1 MAPPLESSVCAI
13 LPVMPP
19 TDVYR
24 PEEWRDFFLMVGG
37 AAAVLTGLVFVALSL
52 NLDVLMRDAVHHYR
66 AVGTLGNFAGIFVI
80 CALALMGGQD
90 QNAIASEW
98 LVTAAGAAAVYLY
111 GYFRSRTLGVRPTT
125 ALIVRT
131 LIGTGIYL
139 AQIVGCILILVGVTR
154 GGFYIASVA
163 IVVLVA
169 YSVSGA
175 WLLIVG
181 AHRDERERSA

>member
-1 MAPPLESSVCAI
+1 
-13 LPVMPP
+13 MPP
-19 TDVYR
+19 ADVYR

-52 NLDVLMRDAVHHYR
+52 NLELLMRDAVHHYR
-66 AVGTLGNFAGIFVI
+66 AIGTLGNFAGVFVI

-98 LVTAAGAAAVYLY
+98 LVTAVAGAAVYLY
-111 GYFRSRTLGVRPTT
+111 GYFRSRALGVRPSTS
-125 ALIVRT
+125 LIVRT
-131 LIGTGIYL
+131 LTGTGIYL
-139 AQIVGCILILVGVTR
+139 TQIVGCIVILVGVMR
-154 GGFYIASVA
+154 GGFYVASVA
-163 IVVLVA
+163 MVILVA

-181 AHRDERERSA
+181 AHRDERERMAGT